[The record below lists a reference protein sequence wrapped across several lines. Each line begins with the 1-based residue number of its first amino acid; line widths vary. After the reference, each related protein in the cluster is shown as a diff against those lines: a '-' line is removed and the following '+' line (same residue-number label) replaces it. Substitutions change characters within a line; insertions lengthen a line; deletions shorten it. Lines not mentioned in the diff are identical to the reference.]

1 MMGPSREDRNTYTHT
16 QTHKVEEKFKSK
28 AEKFMIGDPIDK
40 ESKAENVLIQ

>member
-1 MMGPSREDRNTYTHT
+1 MIGPPGEDRNTHTH
-16 QTHKVEEKFKSK
+16 THKVEENFKSK